1 MPEVVL
7 TLCSGSAGAR
17 AGTLT
22 LGHFAAARWQRGET
36 EQLPEMFVAGE
47 GLARGARDVLG
58 TLLHEAGA
66 GLAST
71 RQVQDTSRQ
80 GRYHNTRFRDLATEM
95 GLEVS
100 QAGSLGWSDTTVP
113 GPTAAAYEPELTK
126 HGPERAY
133 RCHSGVTCRGY
144 LRAAG
149 TSAIPGRRDRHRARA

>member
-1 MPEVVL
+1 VL

-47 GLARGARDVLG
+47 GLARGARDVP
-58 TLLHEAGA
+58 
-66 GLAST
+66 
-71 RQVQDTSRQ
+71 
-80 GRYHNTRFRDLATEM
+80 
-95 GLEVS
+95 
-100 QAGSLGWSDTTVP
+100 SDTTVP